1 MVYDIYAVSGRR
13 YCMKEIHH
21 LTLQDRQAIQSAI
34 EEGKTKAEIGRL
46 LGKDPCGI
54 SREIIRHREIRK
66 RNTYNRKILCAKRK
80 NCEIRRCTATCKG
93 YIEPTCIRRDRLPG
107 VCNGCEKRAKCPLD
121 KYFYHA
127 GRAHSRYREQLVSC
141 REGINM
147 EETERNLIGEV
158 ISPLLKQGQSVYQ
171 ILTNHPELQLSV
183 RTLYRYIET
192 GVFKKFGVDN
202 FSLKEQVSR
211 RQFSGKYKKRKEPAN
226 YNGHKYSDYL
236 EFIRQNPDV
245 SAVEMDTLYNHQSGP
260 YIQTFMFPG
269 IQFMVGRIHKEKTS
283 ESMASTLN
291 NYQEKLGNELF
302 SRLFNLLL
310 TDRGSEFEKVS
321 LFERGVDGNQRL
333 NIFYCDAMQ
342 SAQKP
347 HVENNHNYVR
357 DIIPNGKPLDKL
369 TQDNINT
376 MFSHINS
383 TPRKSLHGKTPY
395 ELFVFYFGRDAA
407 EILGINEIPKD
418 DVVLNPS
425 LIFGK

>member
-1 MVYDIYAVSGRR
+1 
-13 YCMKEIHH
+13 MKGIHH

-34 EEGKTKAEIGRL
+34 EEGNTKAEIGRL

-54 SREIIRHREIRK
+54 SREISRHREFK
-66 RNTYNRKILCAKRK
+66 QRNTYNRPIICAKRK
-80 NCEIRRCTATCKG
+80 DCKIRRCLKTCKE
-93 YIEPTCIRRDRLPG
+93 YEEPKCVRRDRLPG

-127 GRAHSRYREQLVSC
+127 ARADSRYREQLVSC
-141 REGINM
+141 REGINL
-147 EETERNLIGEV
+147 EETERNLIGEI

-171 ILTNHPELQLSV
+171 ILANHPELKLSE

-202 FSLKEQVSR
+202 FSLKEQVNR
-211 RQFSGKYKKRKEPAN
+211 KQFKEKYKKRKEPAN
-226 YNGHKYSDYL
+226 YNGHKYSDYID
-236 EFIRQNPDV
+236 FIKQNPDV
-245 SAVEMDTLYNHQSGP
+245 SAVEMDTVYNQQSGP

-269 IQFMVGRIHKEKTS
+269 IQFMVGRIHKERVS
-283 ESMASTLN
+283 ESMASTLDD
-291 NYQEKLGNELF
+291 YQEKLGNELF
-302 SRLFNLLL
+302 SRLFALLL

-321 LFERGVDGNQRL
+321 LFEQGVDGMQRL

-342 SAQKP
+342 SVQIP

-369 TQDNINT
+369 TQDSINT

-407 EILGINEIPKD
+407 QTLGINEIPKD
-418 DVVLNPS
+418 DVILNPS
-425 LIFGK
+425 LIFSK

>member
-1 MVYDIYAVSGRR
+1 MN
-13 YCMKEIHH
+13 EIHH

-54 SREIIRHREIRK
+54 SREIIRHREFK
-66 RNTYNRKILCAKRK
+66 ERNAYDRPVLCAKRK
-80 NCEIRRCTATCKG
+80 DCKVRRCLKPCKD
-93 YIEPTCIRRDRLPG
+93 YEEPSCVRRDSLPG
-107 VCNGCEKRAKCPLD
+107 VCNGCEKRAKCPMD

-127 GRAHSRYREQLVSC
+127 ARADSKYREELISC
-141 REGINM
+141 REGINI

-171 ILTNHPELQLSV
+171 ILSNHPELELSD

-211 RQFSGKYKKRKEPAN
+211 RQFKEKYKKRKEPAN
-226 YNGHKYSDYL
+226 YNGHKYADFI

-245 SAVEMDTLYNHQSGP
+245 TAVEMDTVYNQQGGP

-269 IQFMVGRIHKEKTS
+269 MQFMVGRLHGEKTS
-283 ESMASTLN
+283 ESMSSTLN
-291 NYQEKLGNELF
+291 HYQNQLGDAMF
-302 SRLFNLLL
+302 SRLFKLLL
-310 TDRGSEFEKVS
+310 TDRGCEFEKVN
-321 LFERGVDGNQRL
+321 LFELGTDGKQRL

-357 DIIPNGKPLDKL
+357 DIIPNGKPLDRITEDSVNL
-369 TQDNINT
+369 

-383 TPRKSLHGKTPY
+383 SPRKALHGKTPY
-395 ELFVFYFGRDAA
+395 ELFTFYFGKSAA
-407 EILGINEIPKD
+407 EALGISEIEKD
-418 DVVLNPS
+418 SVILKPS

>member
-1 MVYDIYAVSGRR
+1 MN
-13 YCMKEIHH
+13 EIHH
-21 LTLQDRQAIQSAI
+21 LTLKDRQAIQSEI

-54 SREIIRHREIRK
+54 NREIIRHREFK
-66 RNTYNRKILCAKRK
+66 ERNAYNRPVLCAKRK
-80 NCEIRRCTATCKG
+80 DCKIRKCSMTCKE
-93 YIEPTCIRRDRLPG
+93 YKEPTCVRRDRLPG
-107 VCNGCEKRAKCPLD
+107 VCNGCEKRAKCPMD

-127 GRAHSRYREQLVSC
+127 ARADSKYREQLVSC
-141 REGINM
+141 REGINI
-147 EETERNLIGEV
+147 EETERNFIGDT

-171 ILTNHPELQLSV
+171 ILSNHPELKLSD

-211 RQFSGKYKKRKEPAN
+211 RQFNGKYKKRKEPAN
-226 YNGHKYSDYL
+226 YNGRRYADYL
-236 EFIRQNPDV
+236 EFIQQNPDV
-245 SAVEMDTLYNHQSGP
+245 PAVEMDTVYNQQSGP

-269 IQFMVGRIHKEKTS
+269 MQFMVGCLHCEKTS
-283 ESMASTLN
+283 ESMSSALN
-291 NYQEKLGNELF
+291 HYQNQLGDTLF
-302 SRLFNLLL
+302 SRLLKLLL
-310 TDRGSEFEKVS
+310 TDRGTEFEKS
-321 LFERGVDGNQRL
+321 NLFEQGVDGKQRL

-357 DIIPNGKPLDKL
+357 DIIPNGKPLDRL
-369 TQDNINT
+369 TQDSVNI

-383 TPRKSLHGKTPY
+383 TPRKTLHGKTPY
-395 ELFVFYFGRDAA
+395 ELFTFYFGNCAA
-407 EILGINEIPKD
+407 EALGISEVPKD
-418 DVVLNPS
+418 DVVLKPS

>member
-1 MVYDIYAVSGRR
+1 
-13 YCMKEIHH
+13 MKEIHH

-211 RQFSGKYKKRKEPAN
+211 RQFSGNTRNARSLQTTMDTSTATTLNSFGRILTFPLLKWILCIITRAVRTYKHLCSLE
-226 YNGHKYSDYL
+226 YSL
-236 EFIRQNPDV
+236 WSDV
-245 SAVEMDTLYNHQSGP
+245 ST
-260 YIQTFMFPG
+260 
-269 IQFMVGRIHKEKTS
+269 
-283 ESMASTLN
+283 
-291 NYQEKLGNELF
+291 
-302 SRLFNLLL
+302 
-310 TDRGSEFEKVS
+310 
-321 LFERGVDGNQRL
+321 
-333 NIFYCDAMQ
+333 
-342 SAQKP
+342 
-347 HVENNHNYVR
+347 
-357 DIIPNGKPLDKL
+357 
-369 TQDNINT
+369 
-376 MFSHINS
+376 
-383 TPRKSLHGKTPY
+383 RKRPAKAWL
-395 ELFVFYFGRDAA
+395 RR
-407 EILGINEIPKD
+407 
-418 DVVLNPS
+418 
-425 LIFGK
+425 